1 MKAAFDFLGVTTVT
15 FAFWTFPAWL
25 PPLCFVVASPWVLLT
40 SSKSDAQTEKQ
51 S

>member
-25 PPLCFVVASPWVLLT
+25 LT